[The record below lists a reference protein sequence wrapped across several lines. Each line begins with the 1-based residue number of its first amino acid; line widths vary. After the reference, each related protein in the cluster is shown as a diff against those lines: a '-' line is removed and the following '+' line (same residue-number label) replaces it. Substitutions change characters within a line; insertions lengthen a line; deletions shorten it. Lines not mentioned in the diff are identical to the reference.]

1 MVPNLQNGNVAIAGS
16 FLVILLI
23 LPSICSI
30 VMMAYKLLYSKKE
43 IIKCILI
50 EKIQNKRIGE

>member
-1 MVPNLQNGNVAIAGS
+1 MAMLLLLVM